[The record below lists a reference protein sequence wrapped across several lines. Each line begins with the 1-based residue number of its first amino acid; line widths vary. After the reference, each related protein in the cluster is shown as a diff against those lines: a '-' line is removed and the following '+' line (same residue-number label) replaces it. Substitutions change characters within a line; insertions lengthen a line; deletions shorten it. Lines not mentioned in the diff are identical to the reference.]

1 MFIGLISRNEPV
13 KRFSIPFLVDVSFT
27 RWAFGPVVL
36 NIDPSVKNLNN
47 GPTAPLIE
55 VLIGLVTIFV
65 RGIGGIFLIVSLLD
79 LYAFSYTYK
88 VRNMSTGETFLMDKP
103 EWKKY
108 RILVKKSK

>member
-1 MFIGLISRNEPV
+1 MRNFKIVLPKKTSREVCGQNDQDLPKLFRTYN
-13 KRFSIPFLVDVSFT
+13 KRQ
-27 RWAFGPVVL
+27 
-36 NIDPSVKNLNN
+36 
-47 GPTAPLIE
+47 LIE

-108 RILVKKSK
+108 RTLVKKSK